1 MAEGSIDAMILIS
14 ISWQALKRAEL
25 GDESTRVCN
34 CTVVLVFACFFIE
47 ANLNRIIEK
56 MGMEKEMIDFLGNEH
71 PGLQEKLAW
80 FYNKFVARD
89 KAATKKQFKS
99 KKIYRKIRRKF
110 TGFGKLYDFRN
121 DVSHGDIDLSIANIE
136 DAEMLRI
143 KAKEI
148 VESLFHIAKK
158 SGVEIPRNITYELAI
173 SGKESSSFVNFDT
186 GFRLSGFSSS

>member
-14 ISWQALKRAEL
+14 TSWQALRRAEL
-25 GDESTRVCN
+25 GDESTMVCN
-34 CTVVLVFACFFIE
+34 CTVILVFASFFIE
-47 ANLNRIIEK
+47 ANLNQIIEK

-110 TGFGKLYDFRN
+110 TGFGKFTVYSISRRN
-121 DVSHGDIDLSIANIE
+121 VIARPRLPITGSPVC
-136 DAEMLRI
+136 AH
-143 KAKEI
+143 
-148 VESLFHIAKK
+148 VESEPEVRMLL
-158 SGVEIPRNITYELAI
+158 N
-173 SGKESSSFVNFDT
+173 
-186 GFRLSGFSSS
+186 